1 MESRMRSR
9 LRRGPQRGGRPAR
22 ILQSFA
28 RVRADAG
35 SGRGLAGL
43 AVVVFVAAGT
53 QRQRSGGGLRA
64 GIPAASLPAHQQ
76 DGAQVKRGRGLAC
89 PQNRS
94 AWHLANGLFD
104 EGEKSL
110 VLMKFSPLSIVEF
123 VANERLLK
131 STEAVSLRKLA
142 DPRPGVCVC
151 VVC

>member
-76 DGAQVKRGRGLAC
+76 DGAQVKRGRGLA
-89 PQNRS
+89 
-94 AWHLANGLFD
+94 WHLANGLFD